1 VRAWL
6 RTSARAWCSAYSVVV
21 ALLAGCELKGTQPI
35 ISVQVVDRA
44 GIGVDPQVHLDKKA
58 LEGAAVSAIEKIG
71 GFKVRKAEPNEMP
84 WQLTVSVQLTA
95 ERDARAND
103 AGVVPTDQVYRAVG
117 VTMRLESLSS
127 QKTSGVHERYEG
139 EALVGRNAPMFDNF
153 EPLSKEAIEK
163 AAGYIGLEREL
174 ARANEDALI
183 QRMGSKDPY
192 ERARAVSVAG
202 ERRLRKTVPKLIDMV
217 RDEDEASEI
226 VLKAIGA
233 LVAIGDPRAVGALI
247 DSARQRPP
255 IYLGQILFGV
265 AQIGGKEAE
274 AYLYTVATGHPDPEV
289 RKNAQDALVE
299 LKKRQKAQGG
309 GNDG

>member
-1 VRAWL
+1 
-6 RTSARAWCSAYSVVV
+6 
-21 ALLAGCELKGTQPI
+21 
-35 ISVQVVDRA
+35 
-44 GIGVDPQVHLDKKA
+44 
-58 LEGAAVSAIEKIG
+58 
-71 GFKVRKAEPNEMP
+71 VRKAEANEPP

-117 VTMRLESLSS
+117 VTMRLESLTA
-127 QKTSGVHERYEG
+127 QKESGVRERYEG

-153 EPLSKEAIEK
+153 EPLSKEAIDK

-183 QRMGSKDPY
+183 QRINSKDPY
-192 ERARAVSVAG
+192 ERSRAVTIAG
-202 ERRLRKTVPKLIDMV
+202 ERRLKKTVPALIEVV
-217 RDEDEASEI
+217 RNEDEPSEV
-226 VLKAIGA
+226 VLKAIGS

-255 IYLGQILFGV
+255 MYLGQILFGV

-274 AYLYTVATGHPDPEV
+274 AYLYTVASGHPDPEV
-289 RKNAQDALVE
+289 RKNAQDALAE
-299 LKKRQKAQGG
+299 LKRRQKAQGG